1 MKKVF
6 ISYSIEDSNL
16 HLITLLLEHL
26 RKNNY
31 SVSISTQWGNT
42 DARIAQSDVFIGI
55 INNNSNSINYVVE
68 EWKVANDNNIQYVLI
83 VEDGVQID
91 EASKISYIR
100 FNRTNPQDAI
110 DKLFNIRKPTNTSTN
125 KKKNNNETLS
135 NVLIGA
141 TIIAGIAALI
151 SLLSK
156 NK

>member
-31 SVSISTQWGNT
+31 SVSVSNQWI
-42 DARIAQSDVFIGI
+42 DSDLKIANSDIFIGI
-55 INNNSNSINYVVE
+55 ITNKSNSVGYVVK
-68 EWKVANDNNIQYVLI
+68 EWHVARENNIQNILI
-83 VEDGVQID
+83 VEEGVTIND
-91 EASKISYIR
+91 PNNISYIR
-100 FNRTNPQDAI
+100 FNRSNPQDAI
-110 DKLFNIRKPTNTSTN
+110 DKLFQRNKTITPQKN
-125 KKKNNNETLS
+125 KKNS
-135 NVLIGA
+135 DDVANVLLGVA
-141 TIIAGIAALI
+141 VVAGLAALI